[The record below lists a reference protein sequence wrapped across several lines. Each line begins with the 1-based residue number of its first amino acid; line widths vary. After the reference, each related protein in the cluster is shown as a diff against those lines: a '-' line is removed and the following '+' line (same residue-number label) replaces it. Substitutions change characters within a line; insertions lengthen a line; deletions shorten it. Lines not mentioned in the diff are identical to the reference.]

1 VLTYTEL
8 GTTSGRSQCR
18 SSGWGSGCA
27 SVLPFLSLA
36 ARFLGV
42 SRPHHFLSQLLF
54 APTHKHLRSTNETLQ
69 MASPT
74 SRTARRD
81 DRSTIEM
88 RNMYGPK
95 LEAPTSHMLM
105 DGTTSSDR
113 LLTEPGRA
121 TKSADGSA
129 SSMTPWQMA
138 STIIALVLSIFLCSL
153 DLTIIATAIPKIT
166 KDLHSLEDVGWYGSA
181 FLLTVATTQSFW
193 GKLYKYFDLKTIFL
207 TSIMIFEAGSLVC
220 GLARNSDTLIVGRA
234 ITGIGAAGVISGCFC
249 IIASSVAA
257 HKRPIYTGVLGAT
270 YGIASVL
277 RPLLGGVFTDH
288 LSWRWW

>member
-1 VLTYTEL
+1 
-8 GTTSGRSQCR
+8 
-18 SSGWGSGCA
+18 
-27 SVLPFLSLA
+27 
-36 ARFLGV
+36 
-42 SRPHHFLSQLLF
+42 
-54 APTHKHLRSTNETLQ
+54 

-88 RNMYGPK
+88 RNMYGPN